1 MPITFWIPLIFG
13 LICLFFSGLFVSKR
27 KGEVQQ
33 RKNIR
38 RIRNCGW
45 LGIIA
50 AALLF
55 LSSTMGGQGFLRGV
69 PDVEDIAVKVNKH
82 FPRMIDE
89 DTRVDGVT
97 AGNNQLIYHC
107 TLINR
112 RAADIDQVI
121 FAEHMENEVRT
132 NLLNDKDARQFLEN
146 GISLRIDYYS
156 ADDYLLASI
165 ELPADSQED

>member
-13 LICLFFSGLFVSKR
+13 LICLFFPGLFVSKR

-50 AALLF
+50 AGLFF
-55 LSSTMGGQGFLRGV
+55 LSSTMSGQGFLRGV